1 MSNVSID
8 RLLVSRLSLMHDNA
22 SDEALIRLG
31 EIEKAAGFRTG
42 ERYSLEGRSIHH
54 VTADMESRELF
65 MSTDGEQ
72 PMPLTQEMFDRT
84 SGLCY
89 WSR

>member
-1 MSNVSID
+1 MPNASID
-8 RLLVSRLSLMHDNA
+8 RLLVSRISLMRDNA
-22 SDEALIRLG
+22 SDEAVIRLG
-31 EIEKAAGFRTG
+31 EIEKASGFRTG

-54 VTADMESRELF
+54 VTVDMESREFF
-65 MSTDGEQ
+65 MSKDGEQ
-72 PMPLTQEMFDRT
+72 PLPLTQEMFERT

>member
-8 RLLVSRLSLMHDNA
+8 RLLVSRLSLMRDNA

-54 VTADMESRELF
+54 VTADESREFF

-72 PMPLTQEMFDRT
+72 PLPLTQEMFDRT

-89 WSR
+89 WSC